1 MKSPLLIFA
10 LAITGLAA
18 QAADSKIASDAIN
31 AFGLDL
37 YRTQAGTEGNLLLSP
52 YSTESALAM
61 TYAGAEGDTRTEMQ
75 RVLHFPGD
83 DGALHGSFKALAL
96 ELAEYRA
103 RSMEWAKQSKEIG
116 GPSTPI
122 EFNVANRLFAERGYP
137 LRPAFLS
144 LVKESY
150 AAPVEEMDFMKS
162 PEPSRVAINRWVEA
176 ETKNRIRDLVPRD
189 LIKSTTRLVLVNA
202 LYLRV
207 PWEKQFSESAT
218 QKERFLARGRDGVD
232 VPTMRDTSLVGY
244 AKRDGCQVLTRRYYG
259 DEMQFVIVLPDSP
272 TGLAAIERTL
282 TAKSLQEC
290 AHLEFR
296 KVILHLPKFR
306 IAPPTV
312 PLSDSLKQLGMKT
325 AFDEPQ
331 GSANFDRMAPR
342 KPDDY
347 LAISE
352 VLHKTYLALDEKGTE
367 AAAATAVVMAPT
379 GAPREDQPI
388 EIRVDR
394 PFFFAIQHVES
405 GACLFLGRVT
415 DPR

>member
-259 DEMQFVIVLPDSP
+259 DEMQFVIVLPDDRP
-272 TGLAAIERTL
+272 RRHRTH
-282 TAKSLQEC
+282 ADRE
-290 AHLEFR
+290 
-296 KVILHLPKFR
+296 V
-306 IAPPTV
+306 APGMRPSGV
-312 PLSDSLKQLGMKT
+312 PQSDSAPAQIPHRAT
-325 AFDEPQ
+325 DRAAQRQPQ
-331 GSANFDRMAPR
+331 
-342 KPDDY
+342 
-347 LAISE
+347 
-352 VLHKTYLALDEKGTE
+352 
-367 AAAATAVVMAPT
+367 AA
-379 GAPREDQPI
+379 RHEN
-388 EIRVDR
+388 R
-394 PFFFAIQHVES
+394 
-405 GACLFLGRVT
+405 L
-415 DPR
+415 